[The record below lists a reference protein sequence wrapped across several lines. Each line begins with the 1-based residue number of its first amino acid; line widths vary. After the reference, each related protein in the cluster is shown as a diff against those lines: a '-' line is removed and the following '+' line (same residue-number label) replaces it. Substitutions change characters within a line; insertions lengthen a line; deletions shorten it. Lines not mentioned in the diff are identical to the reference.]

1 MKKFYEKKEKERE
14 TEAREASKEDQLGIF
29 FSFVVFTEVVI
40 NINAQI
46 VPS

>member
-1 MKKFYEKKEKERE
+1 MKKFYEKKKKEIE
-14 TEAREASKEDQLGIF
+14 SREASKEDQLGIF
-29 FSFVVFTEVVI
+29 FFVVFTEVVI